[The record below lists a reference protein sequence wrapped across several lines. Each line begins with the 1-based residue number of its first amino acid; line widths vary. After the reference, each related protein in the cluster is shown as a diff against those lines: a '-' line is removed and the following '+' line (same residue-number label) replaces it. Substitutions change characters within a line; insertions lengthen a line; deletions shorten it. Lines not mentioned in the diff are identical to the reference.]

1 MSEETIFT
9 KIANHEAEA
18 DILFEDDDLVVFKDI
33 RPKAPVHV
41 LVVPRKPIENL
52 AAVTEEDQ
60 ALLGKLMYRASLI
73 AKELGVAESGYKIV
87 INTGDDGGQIVPH
100 LHLHVLGGETIK
112 ALV

>member
-18 DILFEDDDLVVFKDI
+18 DMLFEDDDMVVFKDI

-52 AAVTEEDQ
+52 AAVTEEDSE
-60 ALLGKLMYRASLI
+60 LLGKLLYRASVV

-87 INTGDDGGQIVPH
+87 MNVGDDGGQIVPH
-100 LHLHVLGGETIK
+100 LHLHILGGEPIT
-112 ALV
+112 AAV